1 MVEKSNQTKKGNQM
15 LDQLKE
21 LFKEGLGYTH
31 VAGILQQVANIVNIV
46 NVSYVKDVD
55 AKNLAIDIIC
65 ALLQSHKE
73 IPVIVEKVVPAE
85 AKNAST

>member
-1 MVEKSNQTKKGNQM
+1 MICASKEHSNKGNQM
-15 LDQLKE
+15 LDKLKE

-46 NVSYVKDVD
+46 NVQYVKDVD

-65 ALLQSHKE
+65 DLLKSHKDP
-73 IPVIVEKVVPAE
+73 IITPE

>member
-1 MVEKSNQTKKGNQM
+1 M
-15 LDQLKE
+15 LDKLKD

-46 NVSYVKDVD
+46 NVQYVKDVD
-55 AKNLAIDIIC
+55 AKNLAIDLIC
-65 ALLQSHKE
+65 DLLQSHKD
-73 IPVIVEKVVPAE
+73 IPVITLPSAVE

>member
-1 MVEKSNQTKKGNQM
+1 M
-15 LDQLKE
+15 LDKLKE

-46 NVSYVKDVD
+46 NVQYVKDSD

-65 ALLQSHKE
+65 ELLQSHKDGKITQE
-73 IPVIVEKVVPAE
+73 LE
-85 AKNAST
+85 APKEV

>member
-1 MVEKSNQTKKGNQM
+1 MVEKSNQINKGNQM
-15 LDQLKE
+15 LDKLKD